1 MARVEDSVGSREEL
15 VEFLSTLASRVADGS
30 ETVEN
35 ATTAQFL
42 EATSGWLNDLE
53 GWCANQGRELPAE
66 PSWALV
72 AWIVSAGLIY
82 E

>member
-1 MARVEDSVGSREEL
+1 MERVEDSVGSREEL
-15 VEFLSTLASRVADGS
+15 VEFLAALASRVADGS
-30 ETVEN
+30 EPVEN
-35 ATTAQFL
+35 VTTAQFL
-42 EATSGWLNDLE
+42 DGAGGWLSDLE

-66 PSWALV
+66 PSWALI